1 MENDPILE
9 VRNISKRFGGV
20 QALSRVNFSLA
31 RGEVHCLVGEN
42 GAGKSTLVKIISGAY
57 HKDSGEIRIRG
68 KVTEIRD
75 VHHARELGISEIYQE
90 LMLVP
95 GLTVTENIFLGNEK
109 TSSILGQM
117 DWRLMIAKTQERL
130 SELGMDI
137 SPAAR
142 VADLSIAEQQ
152 MVEIA
157 KALML
162 ESDILILDEPT
173 GSLTQ
178 KNTEDLFRIIHQL
191 KKKGVSIIYISHRL
205 EEFEHIA
212 DRITVLRDGRAV
224 GTSRLSEIDIPGIIK
239 LMVGRELTD
248 TFASPGDYRPV
259 QTRLE
264 VRDLCRLP
272 RVKKLSFIVHAGE
285 IVGFAGLVGA
295 GRTELMRCIYSADC
309 ADSGEIYL
317 DGKKTAMRSTADAVR
332 QGIGFLP
339 ENRKDQGL
347 VMNLSVRANMTLPHL
362 KDHTR
367 WGRVDQK
374 KEMQAVREHIEKLR
388 IVTPS
393 TEQRVLYLSGG
404 NQQKVIIAR
413 WLATKCRLLIFDEP
427 TRGVDVGAKSEI
439 YELMRTLTAQGVGI
453 IMVSSDLPEI
463 LRMSDRILV
472 MAEGRLT
479 GELLRNE
486 ANQEKIMALMLG
498 GKSIGSK
505 AN

>member
-1 MENDPILE
+1 
-9 VRNISKRFGGV
+9 
-20 QALSRVNFSLA
+20 
-31 RGEVHCLVGEN
+31 
-42 GAGKSTLVKIISGAY
+42 
-57 HKDSGEIRIRG
+57 
-68 KVTEIRD
+68 
-75 VHHARELGISEIYQE
+75 
-90 LMLVP
+90 
-95 GLTVTENIFLGNEK
+95 
-109 TSSILGQM
+109 
-117 DWRLMIAKTQERL
+117 
-130 SELGMDI
+130 
-137 SPAAR
+137 
-142 VADLSIAEQQ
+142 
-152 MVEIA
+152 
-157 KALML
+157 
-162 ESDILILDEPT
+162 
-173 GSLTQ
+173 
-178 KNTEDLFRIIHQL
+178 
-191 KKKGVSIIYISHRL
+191 
-205 EEFEHIA
+205 
-212 DRITVLRDGRAV
+212 
-224 GTSRLSEIDIPGIIK
+224 
-239 LMVGRELTD
+239 
-248 TFASPGDYRPV
+248 
-259 QTRLE
+259 
-264 VRDLCRLP
+264 
-272 RVKKLSFIVHAGE
+272 
-285 IVGFAGLVGA
+285 
-295 GRTELMRCIYSADC
+295 
-309 ADSGEIYL
+309 
-317 DGKKTAMRSTADAVR
+317 MRSTADAVR

-339 ENRKDQGL
+339 ESRKDQGL

-374 KEMQAVREHIEKLR
+374 KEMQAVREQIEKLR